1 MEIIL
6 TPETAS
12 VVRRGM
18 ASGRYSSP
26 DDLVNAALSAFISGD
41 TRAEKY
47 ARDTSAAIEAGWEQ
61 SEQGELVSADEV
73 FQELADLSRE
83 LRARDAA

>member
-1 MEIIL
+1 MDITL
-6 TPETAS
+6 TPEMES
-12 VVRRGM
+12 VIRRGM

-26 DDLVNAALSAFISGD
+26 EEVVKEALSAFVPEAPE
-41 TRAEKY
+41 TEQH

-61 SEQGELVSADEV
+61 SERGELVSADDV

-83 LRARDAA
+83 LRAREAA